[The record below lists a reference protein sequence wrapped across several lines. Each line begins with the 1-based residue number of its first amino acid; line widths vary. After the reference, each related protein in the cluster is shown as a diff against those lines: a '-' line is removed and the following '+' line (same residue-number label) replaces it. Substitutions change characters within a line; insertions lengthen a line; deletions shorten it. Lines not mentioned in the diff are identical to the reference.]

1 MAATR
6 SRPAELASAGNVVAV
21 KAKDAGATI
30 TSVARRAPVPAV
42 AAGAAAAGLAGGL
55 LLGSRHN
62 VPSLAPRLFGRRRN
76 TVQAVGDGL
85 RHAAVVAGKASQA
98 ADDIRM
104 LREQLDALNHRSPIE
119 VVLDGLTHRRGA
131 HRREG

>member
-6 SRPAELASAGNVVAV
+6 SRPTELASAGNTVAV

-55 LLGSRHN
+55 LLGSRHS
-62 VPSLAPRLFGRRRN
+62 VPTLAPRVFGRRRN
-76 TVQAVGDGL
+76 TALAVAEGL
-85 RHAAVVAGKASQA
+85 RHAATAAGKASQA
-98 ADDIRM
+98 ATTS
-104 LREQLDALNHRSPIE
+104 ACCASSSTP
-119 VVLDGLTHRRGA
+119 
-131 HRREG
+131 